1 MEPRNLLSSFRRQKL
16 YQKAERAKRY
26 VEIVQ
31 MAELF
36 IDPIKWEL
44 SFEFKATKIGQ
55 N

>member
-16 YQKAERAKRY
+16 KNKAKRAKRY

-31 MAELF
+31 MAQLF
-36 IDPIKWEL
+36 KDPIKWEL
-44 SFEFKATKIGQ
+44 SYDYGATKIGQ